1 MRVSGS
7 KSVMA
12 LLLLGAAML
21 MGCAHDERVTE
32 PLGTDLVIRIER
44 GANVPPGSLYLK
56 PIPGGLLGRA
66 HDEELFRSQT
76 GSGQVRVP
84 LAALSRD
91 LHALARLVR
100 SDAFNPG
107 ELASP
112 RELRIARIGAFYEPA
127 VRSDGCN
134 NFRTGLRTG
143 ATISAM
149 LVYVDGPG
157 SVRGARYTRPYIMD
171 YQLEFPSAGIY
182 AIELRMQGMTVTPQ
196 VIGVAAHIRA
206 DVRRAPCLAR
216 RPHARSTGFLGAEAA
231 LAQ

>member
-1 MRVSGS
+1 MRVPGS
-7 KSVMA
+7 NIATVSLFLA
-12 LLLLGAAML
+12 AAML
-21 MGCAHDERVTE
+21 TGCAQGEHVK
-32 PLGTDLVIRIER
+32 PLRADLVIRIER
-44 GANVPPGSLYLK
+44 GDNVPPGSLYLK
-56 PIPGGLLGRA
+56 PIPGGLLGQA
-66 HDEELFRSQT
+66 HDEELFRSQA

-91 LHALARLVR
+91 LHALAELVR

-127 VRSDGCN
+127 VRSDECN
-134 NFRTGLRTG
+134 NFRTGLRTAAAG
-143 ATISAM
+143 STM

-182 AIELRMQGMTVTPQ
+182 LVSMPARGVLVTAQ
-196 VIGVAAHIRA
+196 VIATASPLLA
-206 DVRRAPCLAR
+206 DVRRTACEGVAVAASGDLDE
-216 RPHARSTGFLGAEAA
+216 GF
-231 LAQ
+231 